1 MKKSK
6 SFLRLGFMG
15 VGRGRAG
22 PPAASPLY
30 DSVGSDHPFNLMV
43 N

>member
-6 SFLRLGFMG
+6 SFLRLVFMRIG
-15 VGRGRAG
+15 TGRAG

-30 DSVGSDHPFNLMV
+30 DSVGGDDPFNLMI